1 MSEPIKVFLS
11 YSPTDKEIV
20 RKIYNGLQQAGFSPW
35 MDTVNIM
42 PGELIESAINEAM
55 DASEVFVFI
64 ASNSSSLS
72 LKWNNELWKAS
83 DIKKARR
90 RHSALIVPA
99 LLEEDA
105 DLPGELNKIRYLDFS
120 SDINQGMY
128 ELIEMLRKFETR
140 KYQHDMYSNPESD
153 ARS

>member
-11 YSPTDKEIV
+11 YSLTDKEIA
-20 RKIYNGLQQAGFSPW
+20 RKIYNGLKQAGFSPW

-55 DASEVFVFI
+55 DISEVFVFI
-64 ASNSSSLS
+64 TSKSSSLS
-72 LKWNNELWKAS
+72 LKWNNELLKAS

-90 RHSALIVPA
+90 RHGVLIVPA

-105 DLPGELNKIRYLDFS
+105 DLPRDLNKIRYLNFS

-128 ELIEMLRKFETR
+128 ELIKMLKKF
-140 KYQHDMYSNPESD
+140 KKIQGV
-153 ARS
+153 